1 MEKTKKFLRKMLY
14 SYRGLPDKKQYIEF
28 FTALL
33 SVPVMLTVIVLNL
46 NNLRGANKAPAP
58 APQQKEVPVYI
69 TTQPDKESSNDTAT
83 TSRITTPAQTNEV
96 CTKGIGPIS
105 IDYPEEGT
113 TVSDNPLSI
122 DINYQQG
129 NYCSVVWAYRIN
141 GGPYSDYDDKSIA
154 LYNPPNGKITL
165 QVKVKSLVTSDE
177 TTLTRIFTYTGNGT
191 VPTPTDSQS
200 TASSSAH

>member
-1 MEKTKKFLRKMLY
+1 MEKVKKTLRKMLL
-14 SYRGLPDKKQYIEF
+14 SYRSLPDKKQYIEF

-46 NNLRGANKAPAP
+46 NNLRGANKAPT
-58 APQQKEVPVYI
+58 PQPQKEVPIYI
-69 TTQPDKESSNDTAT
+69 TTKPDSASNKDT
-83 TSRITTPAQTNEV
+83 TSTTSQSNAPIPTSEV
-96 CTKGIGPIS
+96 CTKGIGPIT

-113 TVSDNPLSI
+113 TVSDNPLTI

-165 QVKVKSLVTSDE
+165 QVKVKSLVSSDE
-177 TTLTRIFTYTGNGT
+177 KTLTRTFTYTGTGS
-191 VPTPTDSQS
+191 VPTPPDSQN